1 MAAHHG
7 QISAMVSEETRALL
21 DEAAEA
27 HGLKKGHV
35 IEQALLHH
43 LHALRELPSDVI
55 IPSRLALTRTSG
67 REVVA
72 RVLHP
77 RYGEGV
83 ISSKR
88 VLPGMISLLVTF
100 NRGGTRTIDPRLD
113 PVEIILR

>member
-7 QISAMVSEETRALL
+7 QISAIVSDETRALR

-77 RYGEGV
+77 RAPTDAMTALMAGEDGDDV
-83 ISSKR
+83 
-88 VLPGMISLLVTF
+88 PA
-100 NRGGTRTIDPRLD
+100 
-113 PVEIILR
+113 